1 MGTRLSYQMYQIY
14 DSFPCES
21 PPVQPSKA
29 TDIKCKHVK
38 FHGKQKYVADGNYF
52 NLSIRGITSSG
63 NHLMKIIPILN
74 LTISDIPDANFL
86 IQ

>member
-1 MGTRLSYQMYQIY
+1 M
-14 DSFPCES
+14 
-21 PPVQPSKA
+21 QPSKA
-29 TDIKCKHVK
+29 IEIKIKAD
-38 FHGKQKYVADGNYF
+38 FYGKKEYALEKNYF

-74 LTISDIPDANFL
+74 LTVTDTPNPNFL